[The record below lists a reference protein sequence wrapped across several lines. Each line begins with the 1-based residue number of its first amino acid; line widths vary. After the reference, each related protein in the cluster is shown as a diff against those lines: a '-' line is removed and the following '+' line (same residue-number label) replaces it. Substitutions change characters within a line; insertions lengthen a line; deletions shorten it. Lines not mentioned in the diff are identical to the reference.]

1 MYRSERPDIYDNLS
15 LEQKFSSDLV
25 IWCILA
31 KQLVTVAY
39 ANHFYVVQHT
49 WETVLHLLI
58 FDDGCETDYC
68 TGLVFACECHGWK
81 RICLLPEFSI
91 NVQFLFTSVDI
102 SKIYHSAT
110 IESDYVNLPTK
121 SRKSPNTSAL
131 LTTFLLA
138 SWDNQGPPYFKD
150 YCGEHASDFGGAIQ
164 SSGTF
169 SMTWG
174 GTSLSTRPL
183 LSRNSKAHHIQ
194 ERLLDEP
201 IQVHRLPDTSLARTR
216 VKRTKTTMENEEMVK
231 EVAEEKDAWHE
242 LMKDDAEQE
251 KAKET
256 FIISDHE
263 SDIIARFRE
272 GFAVSK
278 YDFEGL
284 IEMCKFCESYFLA
297 GSGIVKKLGQQ
308 RTQENRR
315 DTTKSRTWN

>member
-15 LEQKFSSDLV
+15 LQQKFSSNLV
-25 IWCILA
+25 LWCVLA

-39 ANHFYVVQHT
+39 PTYMGNRIAPANIRQ
-49 WETVLHLLI
+49 WLRDRLLHWPCFCALAAE
-58 FDDGCETDYC
+58 DGVSCSC
-68 TGLVFACECHGWK
+68 RLVNAMDG
-81 RICLLPEFSI
+81 
-91 NVQFLFTSVDI
+91 NVYAFCQNSPSTCNFFLDI

-110 IESDYVNLPTK
+110 IESDYANLPTK
-121 SRKSPNTSAL
+121 SRKSPNTSTL

-183 LSRNSKAHHIQ
+183 LSRK
-194 ERLLDEP
+194 RLLDEP
-201 IQVHRLPDTSLARTR
+201 IKVHRLPDTSLARTR
-216 VKRTKTTMENEEMVK
+216 VKRTKTTMDNEDIVK
-231 EVAEEKDAWHE
+231 EVAEEKSVWYE
-242 LMKDDAEQE
+242 LMKDDIEQE
-251 KAKET
+251 KMKET

-284 IEMCKFCESYFLA
+284 IEMSYFLTGA
-297 GSGIVKKLGQQ
+297 LNYHISECKDKLS
-308 RTQENRR
+308 N
-315 DTTKSRTWN
+315 